1 MTRHERLIAELAA
14 GLPLASGQR
23 REITMGEARMLVR
36 RWLRGEQSHSVLDQ
50 IAEAYLA
57 RHNAPAPARR

>member
-36 RWLRGEQSHSVLDQ
+36 RWMRGEQSYRVIDAV
-50 IAEAYLA
+50 AEAYLA
-57 RHNAPAPARR
+57 RHNGGAEA